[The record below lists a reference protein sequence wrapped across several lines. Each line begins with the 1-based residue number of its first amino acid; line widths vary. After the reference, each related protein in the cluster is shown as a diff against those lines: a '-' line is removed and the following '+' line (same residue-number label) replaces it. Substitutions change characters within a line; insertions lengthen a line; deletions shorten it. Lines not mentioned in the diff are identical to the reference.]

1 MVITVFGKVL
11 VLFAQGYYP
20 TRYDKITP
28 RDYADEFDDEVALD
42 LLAHV
47 LIVDTKWTSRLVLS
61 ADAKLL
67 QNLMKFISHSCD
79 SWYWLIGLGLIG
91 LLGESKMRLLAAF
104 WACAILGMAGVVFL
118 IKMLFRRPRPEGE
131 WGKIYRIADPHSFPS
146 GHAARAM
153 VLAVLSIQTSSG
165 WVIAIFFLWAV
176 LVGLSR
182 IALKLHYLLDVIAGW
197 LLGAAGGLL
206 ALQLYPWFTQII
218 KALLN

>member
-1 MVITVFGKVL
+1 M
-11 VLFAQGYYP
+11 
-20 TRYDKITP
+20 
-28 RDYADEFDDEVALD
+28 D

-47 LIVDTKWTSRLVLS
+47 LTVDTKWTSRLVLS

-67 QNLMKFISHSCD
+67 QGVMKFISHSCD
-79 SWYWLIGLGLIG
+79 SWYWLIGLGLVW
-91 LLGESKMRLLAAF
+91 LLGEPEMRLQAAF
-104 WACAILGMAGVVFL
+104 WACTILGMAGVVFL
-118 IKMLFRRPRPEGE
+118 IKALFHRPRPEGE

-153 VLAVLSIQTSSG
+153 MLAVLSTQSGSG
-165 WVIAIFFLWAV
+165 WVIAGFILWAV

-182 IALKLHYLLDVIAGW
+182 IALKLHYLLDVVVGW
-197 LLGAAGGLL
+197 ILGIAGGLI

>member
-11 VLFAQGYYP
+11 VLFAQDYYP

-61 ADAKLL
+61 ADARLL

-104 WACAILGMAGVVFL
+104 WACAILAMAGVVFL

-153 VLAVLSIQTSSG
+153 MLAVLSIQTSSS
-165 WVIAIFFLWAV
+165 WVIAIFILWAV

>member
-1 MVITVFGKVL
+1 MTH
-11 VLFAQGYYP
+11 
-20 TRYDKITP
+20 YDKITA
-28 RDYADEFDDEVALD
+28 RCDTDQFEDEDALD
-42 LLAHV
+42 LLAH
-47 LIVDTKWTSRLVLS
+47 LLTVDTKWTSRLVLS

-67 QNLMKFISHSCD
+67 QSVTKFISHSCD

-91 LLGESKMRLLAAF
+91 LLGESEMRLQAAF

-118 IKMLFRRPRPEGE
+118 IKALFHRPRPEGE

-153 VLAVLSIQTSSG
+153 MLAVLSTQSGSG
-165 WVIAIFFLWAV
+165 WVIAGFILWAL

-182 IALKLHYLLDVIAGW
+182 IALKLHYLLDVVAGW
-197 LLGAAGGLL
+197 LLGIAGGLI

>member
-1 MVITVFGKVL
+1 MTH
-11 VLFAQGYYP
+11 
-20 TRYDKITP
+20 YDKITP
-28 RDYADEFDDEVALD
+28 RCDTDQFEDEDALD

-47 LIVDTKWTSRLVLS
+47 LTVDTKWTSRLVLS

-67 QNLMKFISHSCD
+67 QSVTKFISHSCD
-79 SWYWLIGLGLIG
+79 SWYWLIGLGLIW
-91 LLGESKMRLLAAF
+91 LIGESEMRLQAAF

-118 IKMLFRRPRPEGE
+118 VKALFHRPRPEGE

-146 GHAARAM
+146 GHAARAIM
-153 VLAVLSIQTSSG
+153 LAVLSTQSG
-165 WVIAIFFLWAV
+165 SGRVIAGFILWAL

-182 IALKLHYLLDVIAGW
+182 IALKLHYLLDVVAGW
-197 LLGAAGGLL
+197 LLGIAGGFL

>member
-1 MVITVFGKVL
+1 M
-11 VLFAQGYYP
+11 
-20 TRYDKITP
+20 
-28 RDYADEFDDEVALD
+28 D

-47 LIVDTKWTSRLVLS
+47 LTVDTKWTSRLVLS

-67 QNLMKFISHSCD
+67 QSVTKFISHSCD

-91 LLGESKMRLLAAF
+91 LLGEPEMRLQAAF

-118 IKMLFRRPRPEGE
+118 IKALFHRPRPEGE

-153 VLAVLSIQTSSG
+153 MLAVLSTQSGSG
-165 WVIAIFFLWAV
+165 WVIAGFILWAL

-182 IALKLHYLLDVIAGW
+182 IALKLHYLLDVVAGW
-197 LLGAAGGLL
+197 LLGIAGGLL

>member
-11 VLFAQGYYP
+11 VLFAQDYYP

-61 ADAKLL
+61 ADARLL

-104 WACAILGMAGVVFL
+104 WACAILAMAGVVFL

-153 VLAVLSIQTSSG
+153 MLAVLSTQTSSS
-165 WVIAIFFLWAV
+165 WVIAIFILWAV

>member
-1 MVITVFGKVL
+1 MTH
-11 VLFAQGYYP
+11 
-20 TRYDKITP
+20 YDKITA
-28 RDYADEFDDEVALD
+28 RCDTDQFEDEDALD
-42 LLAHV
+42 LLAH
-47 LIVDTKWTSRLVLS
+47 LLTVDTKWTSRLVLS

-67 QNLMKFISHSCD
+67 QSVTKFISHSCD
-79 SWYWLIGLGLIG
+79 SWYWLIGLGLVW
-91 LLGESKMRLLAAF
+91 LLGEPEMRLQAAF

-118 IKMLFRRPRPEGE
+118 IKALFHRPRPEGE

-153 VLAVLSIQTSSG
+153 MLAVLSMQTGSG
-165 WVIAIFFLWAV
+165 WVIACFILWAL

-182 IALKLHYLLDVIAGW
+182 IALKLHYLLDVVAGW
-197 LLGAAGGLL
+197 LLGIAGGLL

>member
-1 MVITVFGKVL
+1 MTH
-11 VLFAQGYYP
+11 
-20 TRYDKITP
+20 YDKITA
-28 RDYADEFDDEVALD
+28 RCDTDQFEDEDALD
-42 LLAHV
+42 LLAH
-47 LIVDTKWTSRLVLS
+47 LLTVDTKWTSRLVLS

-182 IALKLHYLLDVIAGW
+182 ITLKLHYLLDVIAGW

>member
-1 MVITVFGKVL
+1 MTH
-11 VLFAQGYYP
+11 
-20 TRYDKITP
+20 YDKITA
-28 RDYADEFDDEVALD
+28 RCDTDQFEDEDALD
-42 LLAHV
+42 LLAH
-47 LIVDTKWTSRLVLS
+47 LLTVDTKWTSRLVLS

-67 QNLMKFISHSCD
+67 QSVMKFISHSCD
-79 SWYWLIGLGLIG
+79 SWYWLIGLGLVW
-91 LLGESKMRLLAAF
+91 LLGEPEMRLQAAF

-118 IKMLFRRPRPEGE
+118 IKALFHRPRPEGE

-153 VLAVLSIQTSSG
+153 MLAVLSMQTGSG
-165 WVIAIFFLWAV
+165 WVIACFILWAL

-182 IALKLHYLLDVIAGW
+182 IALKLHYLLDVVAGW
-197 LLGAAGGLL
+197 LLGIAGGLL

>member
-1 MVITVFGKVL
+1 VVITVFGKVL
-11 VLFAQGYYP
+11 VLFAQDYYP

-182 IALKLHYLLDVIAGW
+182 ITLKLHYLLDVIAGW

>member
-1 MVITVFGKVL
+1 MTH
-11 VLFAQGYYP
+11 
-20 TRYDKITP
+20 YDKITA
-28 RDYADEFDDEVALD
+28 RCDTDQFEDEDALD
-42 LLAHV
+42 LLAH
-47 LIVDTKWTSRLVLS
+47 LLTVDTKWTSRLVLS

-67 QNLMKFISHSCD
+67 QSVTKFISYSCD
-79 SWYWLIGLGLIG
+79 SWYWLIGLGLIW
-91 LLGESKMRLLAAF
+91 LLGESEMRFQAAF

-118 IKMLFRRPRPEGE
+118 IKALFHRPRPEGE

-153 VLAVLSIQTSSG
+153 MLAVLSMQTGSG
-165 WVIAIFFLWAV
+165 WVIACFILWAI

-197 LLGAAGGLL
+197 LLGIAGGLL

-218 KALLN
+218 KALQN

>member
-1 MVITVFGKVL
+1 VVITVFGKVL
-11 VLFAQGYYP
+11 VLFAQDYYP

-61 ADAKLL
+61 ADARLL

-104 WACAILGMAGVVFL
+104 WACAILAMAGVVFL

-153 VLAVLSIQTSSG
+153 MLAVLSIQTSSS
-165 WVIAIFFLWAV
+165 WVIAIFILWAV

>member
-1 MVITVFGKVL
+1 MTH
-11 VLFAQGYYP
+11 
-20 TRYDKITP
+20 YDKITP
-28 RDYADEFDDEVALD
+28 RCDTDQFEDEDALD
-42 LLAHV
+42 LLAH
-47 LIVDTKWTSRLVLS
+47 LLTVDTKWTSRLVLS

-67 QNLMKFISHSCD
+67 QSVTKFISHSCD
-79 SWYWLIGLGLIG
+79 SWYWLIGLGLIW
-91 LLGESKMRLLAAF
+91 LIGESEMRLQAAF
-104 WACAILGMAGVVFL
+104 WACAIFGMAGVVFL
-118 IKMLFRRPRPEGE
+118 IKALFHRPRPEGE

-153 VLAVLSIQTSSG
+153 MLAVLSMQTGSG
-165 WVIAIFFLWAV
+165 WVIACFILWAI

-197 LLGAAGGLL
+197 LLGIAGGLL

>member
-1 MVITVFGKVL
+1 MTH
-11 VLFAQGYYP
+11 
-20 TRYDKITP
+20 YDKITA
-28 RDYADEFDDEVALD
+28 RCDTDQFEDEDALD
-42 LLAHV
+42 LLAH
-47 LIVDTKWTSRLVLS
+47 LLTVDTKWTSRLVLS

-67 QNLMKFISHSCD
+67 QSVTKFISHSCD
-79 SWYWLIGLGLIG
+79 SWYWLIGLGLIW
-91 LLGESKMRLLAAF
+91 LIGESEMRLQAAF

-118 IKMLFRRPRPEGE
+118 IKALFHRPRPEGE

-153 VLAVLSIQTSSG
+153 MLAVLSMQTGSG
-165 WVIAIFFLWAV
+165 WVIVCFILWAI

-197 LLGAAGGLL
+197 LLGIAGGLL

>member
-1 MVITVFGKVL
+1 MTH
-11 VLFAQGYYP
+11 
-20 TRYDKITP
+20 YDKITP
-28 RDYADEFDDEVALD
+28 RCDTDQLEDEDALD

-47 LIVDTKWTSRLVLS
+47 LTVDTKWTSRLVLS

-67 QNLMKFISHSCD
+67 QSVMKFISHSCD

-91 LLGESKMRLLAAF
+91 LLGESEMRLQAAF

-118 IKMLFRRPRPEGE
+118 IKALFHRPRPEGE

-153 VLAVLSIQTSSG
+153 MLAVLSMQTGSG
-165 WVIAIFFLWAV
+165 WVIACFILWAI

-197 LLGAAGGLL
+197 LLGIAGGLL

>member
-1 MVITVFGKVL
+1 MTH
-11 VLFAQGYYP
+11 
-20 TRYDKITP
+20 YDKITP
-28 RDYADEFDDEVALD
+28 RCDTDQFEDEDALD
-42 LLAHV
+42 LLAH
-47 LIVDTKWTSRLVLS
+47 LLTVDTKWTSRLVLS

-67 QNLMKFISHSCD
+67 QSVTKFISHSCD
-79 SWYWLIGLGLIG
+79 SWYWLIGLGLIW
-91 LLGESKMRLLAAF
+91 LIGESEMRLQAAF

-118 IKMLFRRPRPEGE
+118 IKALFHRPRPEGE

-153 VLAVLSIQTSSG
+153 MLAVLSMQTGSG
-165 WVIAIFFLWAV
+165 WVIAGFILWAL

-182 IALKLHYLLDVIAGW
+182 IALKLHYLLDVVAGW
-197 LLGAAGGLL
+197 LLGIAGGLL